1 MGTDVA
7 ISTPSVRRTERW
19 KDEGFLFNEE
29 EEEGFRQALPRS
41 VRSYGCDG
49 CESAEDEDEEGVS
62 VCCFT
67 TATETLNY
75 LEVLERFV
83 VPAETSQHRLNTPNN
98 RCENSPAGLGLVR

>member
-7 ISTPSVRRTERW
+7 ISTPSVRQTERW
-19 KDEGFLFNEE
+19 KDEGFLFNE

-41 VRSYGCDG
+41 VRSYSCDG
-49 CESAEDEDEEGVS
+49 TRGVR
-62 VCCFT
+62 VQKMKKEFLCCFT

-98 RCENSPAGLGLVR
+98 RCENSPAGLGSVR